1 MATVINK
8 RDVAL
13 QAASPRTVSVN
24 LGTNIVVN
32 GSVSGNVT
40 GTLNGTPVA
49 TVVEAALTGGSTD
62 PFFSTSTS
70 DPTGGVDG
78 DAHFNSATQVMW
90 VKVSGTW
97 TKGGTVNA
105 SQIITGT
112 LAAARIAAGS
122 ITSDKINV
130 TTLSAIAANLGTVT
144 AGNISGSSDINIAG
158 TAKFSGTTPSGGVN
172 YAVVCNESRDTPG
185 GVLGNAGPGG
195 FGVRGDAAGQ
205 ASSSIGVS
213 GSNTTGDGVRGTATS
228 GVGVRAVA
236 STGTA
241 LLVDGIM
248 QITSSSAVTN
258 LNADMVDGKHASSLC
273 QIVPTNSGTCT
284 VSGNGFNLNV
294 TGTLASS
301 VRTRGTSNTVFIENI
316 SDERLKQ
323 DIEDEQYGLDFINS
337 LRPRSFRMKANP
349 QLKAHGLIYQEV
361 RELVNSDDS
370 LACLN
375 QDGETGAVDYNGII
389 SPLIKAIQELSR
401 QVEELKN
408 GQKTTNSY

>member
-13 QAASPRTVSVN
+13 QAASPRTVAVN

-49 TVVEAALTGGSTD
+49 TVVDAALSGGGTEN
-62 PFFSTSTS
+62 FFTTSTS
-70 DPTGGVDG
+70 DPTGGNNG
-78 DAHFNSATQVMW
+78 DAHYNSSTQVMW
-90 VKVSGTW
+90 FKVAGTW

-122 ITSDKINV
+122 ITSDKMSV
-130 TTLSAIAANLGTVT
+130 TSLSAIAANLGTVT
-144 AGNISGSSDINIAG
+144 AGDITGTADINITG
-158 TAKFSGTTPSGGVN
+158 TAKFGGTTPSGGVN
-172 YAVVCNESRDTPG
+172 YAVVCNESRGTPG
-185 GVLGNAGPGG
+185 GILGNAGPGG
-195 FGVRGDAAGQ
+195 FGVRGDAGGQ

-241 LLVDGIM
+241 LLVDGQM
-248 QITSSSAVTN
+248 QITSSSLVTN
-258 LNADMVDGKHASSLC
+258 LNADMVDSKQASSFC

-284 VSGNGFNLNV
+284 VSGGGFNLSV
-294 TGTLASS
+294 TGTLGGT
-301 VRTRGTSNTVFIENI
+301 VRTRGTGNSVFIENI

-349 QLKAHGLIYQEV
+349 TLKSHGLIYQEV
-361 RELVNSDDS
+361 VNLVDNNDA

-375 QDGETGAVDYNGII
+375 SDGETGAVDYNGII
-389 SPLIKAIQELSR
+389 SPLIRAIQELSK
-401 QVEELKN
+401 QIEELKN
-408 GQKTTNSY
+408 GQKTSNSY